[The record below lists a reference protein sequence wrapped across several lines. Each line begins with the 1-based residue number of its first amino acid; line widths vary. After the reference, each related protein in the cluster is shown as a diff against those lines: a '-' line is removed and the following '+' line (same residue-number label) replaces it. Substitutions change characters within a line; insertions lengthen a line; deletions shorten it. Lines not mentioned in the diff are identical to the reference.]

1 MCLLPPPFNVRIKG
15 YFWRVFADSNEEH
28 TGNEFPADQMNT
40 DSDSLHL
47 QPLVDAETGTSVAAR
62 DGETLW
68 HDIQDGVDPDGPI
81 CSPRDA
87 HELENH
93 CPAALDEADSQWE
106 VEKLVRKR
114 KRGRRVEYFVKWLG
128 YPESWNEWV
137 PMRDISTELV
147 TAFEAELLNP

>member
-1 MCLLPPPFNVRIKG
+1 MCLFQLPFNVRIKG
-15 YFWRVFADSNEEH
+15 YFKRVFTDSNEEH
-28 TGNEFPADQMNT
+28 TGNEIPADEMNT

-68 HDIQDGVDPDGPI
+68 HDIQNGVDPDGPT
-81 CSPRDA
+81 CSPSNA
-87 HELENH
+87 H
-93 CPAALDEADSQWE
+93 CPAALDDADNQWE

-128 YPESWNEWV
+128 YPESANEWV

-147 TAFEAELLNP
+147 TAFEAELLNF